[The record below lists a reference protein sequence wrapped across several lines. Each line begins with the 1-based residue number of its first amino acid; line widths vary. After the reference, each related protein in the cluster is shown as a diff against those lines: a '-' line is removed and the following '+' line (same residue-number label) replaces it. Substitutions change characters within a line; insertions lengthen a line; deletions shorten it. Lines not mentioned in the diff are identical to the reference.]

1 MSKEIGWR
9 FPPTNGGLGAGFNDS
24 GIAHFNGAPLASL
37 ARETIQNSLDARLEA
52 SSEPVHVS
60 FELIGIK
67 PELIGRCELSRA
79 IDSSLKI
86 AVDDPM
92 ASGALKTAAKSIKQD
107 KIHCLRISDRNT
119 TGLSGDHW
127 RALVKMQ
134 GVSHKPEIE
143 GAGGSHG
150 IGKYAPFAV
159 STLRTVFY
167 WTCFREGGEERE
179 RFQGK
184 SVLMSHNNTD
194 GEETQGTGFYGVK
207 QKCQELSLP
216 CEIPNP
222 FRVLTLDE
230 RPIQGT
236 SLAIMGFRETHDW
249 RPRIAASVI
258 GNFFF
263 AIARGQLTVT
273 VEPVVDESVEFPEFE
288 IDCHSIDKWFQYL
301 TETAAFDASEDAV
314 ENTLQEAR
322 TFWDLSNGE
331 TTAEKQ
337 DVDLGHCR
345 LWIRTAEGLSSKVAF
360 VRRTGMLV
368 TAQQRGLIRFPGFRD
383 FAALCVFEDPAGNE
397 LLRRME
403 NPKHDQFE
411 PDRLPKEEQ
420 GRGRSALKRIT
431 DWIRTEIRKHAGP
444 PEGASQTVL
453 SELAVYLPDNTPEE
467 PFDDGPDGGK
477 GSGEPGFGEQV
488 TLTLRPVRRPMP
500 SPLPTSGDPDSNG
513 AGDGNDT
520 GVAGGA
526 GTDVRGGGGGDG
538 GRGEGEGQGGTGTR
552 GGGSQPRRIPVS
564 RVRILALPG
573 QENCYRLSFVAGAN
587 GVARLALEEAG
598 DSSAMP
604 RDDVRAVG
612 GQISLDCVPIVEGE
626 RTVVEI
632 TADGPIDGRA
642 WRLSATEV
650 RESQR

>member
-1 MSKEIGWR
+1 M
-9 FPPTNGGLGAGFNDS
+9 
-24 GIAHFNGAPLASL
+24 ASL
-37 ARETIQNSLDARLEA
+37 VRETIQNSLDARDARLE
-52 SSEPVHVS
+52 SSSDPVHVS
-60 FELIGIK
+60 FEFIGIK
-67 PELIGRCELSRA
+67 PEFIGRDELSTA

-86 AVDDPM
+86 ADEDPM
-92 ASGALKTAAKSIKQD
+92 ASAALKMAAKSIQQD

-134 GVSHKPEIE
+134 GVSYKPEIE

-167 WTCFREGGEERE
+167 WTCFREGGEDRE

-194 GEETQGTGFYGVK
+194 GEETQGTGFYGITRN
-207 QKCQELSLP
+207 CQELTLP
-216 CEIPNP
+216 QQIPGP
-222 FRVLTLDE
+222 FRVLSEQD

-236 SLAIMGFRETHDW
+236 SLAIMGFRETDDW
-249 RPRIAASVI
+249 RLRIAASAI

-263 AIARGQLTVT
+263 AIAKGQLTVI
-273 VEPVVDESVEFPEFE
+273 VEPDESVELPDLE
-288 IDCHSIDKWFQYL
+288 IDSQSLDDWFQYL
-301 TETAAFDASEDAV
+301 TETAAFDSSEDV
-314 ENTLQEAR
+314 VDDTLQEAR
-322 TFWDLSNGE
+322 TFWYLSKGE
-331 TTAEKQ
+331 PTAEKQ

-368 TAQQRGLIRFPGFRD
+368 TTQQRGLIRFPGFRD

-411 PDRLPKEEQ
+411 PGRLPNDEQ
-420 GRGRSALKRIT
+420 GRGRNALKRIT
-431 DWIRTEIRKHAGP
+431 GWIRTEIRKHAGP
-444 PEGASQTVL
+444 PEGARQTVL
-453 SELAVYLPDNTPEE
+453 SELAVYLPDNSPEE
-467 PFDDGPDGGK
+467 PFDDAPAGGK

-488 TLTLRPVRRPMP
+488 TLTLKPVRRPMP
-500 SPLPTSGDPDSNG
+500 SPMPTGDGPDSNG
-513 AGDGNDT
+513 SGEGNDT
-520 GVAGGA
+520 GVTGGG
-526 GTDVRGGGGGDG
+526 GTDEGGGGGGDG
-538 GRGEGEGQGGTGTR
+538 GTGEGEGKGGTGTR
-552 GGGSQPRRIPVS
+552 GGGSQIRRIPVS
-564 RVRILALPG
+564 RVRILPVYG
-573 QENCYRLSFVAGAN
+573 QENCYQLSFVAGGD

-612 GQISLDCVPIVEGE
+612 EQRSLDGLPLVEGK

-642 WRLSATEV
+642 WRLTATEV
-650 RESQR
+650 QEDQR